1 MSIIAVAAVGIVA
14 VLLAV
19 QMKGVKGEYG
29 TYISIAAGM
38 FIFFYG
44 LQKLE
49 SVLRVIEE
57 IQTAIKM
64 NNIYFSTMIKMV
76 GVTYIGEFAS
86 AICKDS
92 GCSFLGKH
100 LITFPIAQSFAS
112 SFSSTNLSSQKHL
125 QCIQKCQYHRR
136 T

>member
-57 IQTAIKM
+57 IQTAIRM

-92 GCSFLGKH
+92 GCSFLGNQIEIFGK
-100 LITFPIAQSFAS
+100 
-112 SFSSTNLSSQKHL
+112 LSILALSAPVVL
-125 QCIQKCQYHRR
+125 ALLD
-136 T
+136 TLEMFLG

>member
-1 MSIIAVAAVGIVA
+1 MSIITVAAVGIST

-29 TYISIAAGM
+29 LYLSIAAGM

-49 SVLRVIEE
+49 AVIRVIEE
-57 IQTAIKM
+57 IQSAIKL
-64 NNIYFSTMIKMV
+64 NNVYFSTMIKMV

-92 GCSFLGKH
+92 GCSFLGSQIEIFGK
-100 LITFPIAQSFAS
+100 
-112 SFSSTNLSSQKHL
+112 LSILALSAPVVLALLDTLEKFL
-125 QCIQKCQYHRR
+125 R
-136 T
+136 